1 MYISQKSK
9 GMSLMLLYLL
19 LAFQLYWSCVDLN
32 NRFNKLEAD
41 IIAQEQELKEIEEEL
56 RELEEELDSL
66 NNRLDNLSNTVDTYS
81 LEVYLNE
88 DSSNYIIEDSEEQIE
103 EEIKEGE
110 MELLA
115 QLIEAE
121 AGNQDLIGKILVG
134 DVVMNRCREY
144 DKSLEEVV
152 FAKNQFACI
161 DDGGFDRAGYCISEE
176 SFEAAKRAYSGD
188 GLDDEILFFTAG
200 EYNPYCS
207 PAYKYGDHYFGY

>member
-1 MYISQKSK
+1 MYTSQKSK
-9 GMSLMLLYLL
+9 GMALIILYLL
-19 LAFQLYWSCVDLN
+19 LAFNLYWSYVDLN
-32 NRFNKLEAD
+32 NKFNELEAD
-41 IIAQEQELKEIEEEL
+41 IIAQEQELKEIENEL
-56 RELEEELDSL
+56 REIEEELDSL
-66 NNRLDNLSNTVDTYS
+66 NNRLENLSNTV
-81 LEVYLNE
+81 LND

-110 MELLA
+110 MEMLA

-134 DVVMNRCREY
+134 DVVMNRCEEY
-144 DKSLEEVV
+144 DMSVEEVI

-176 SFEAAKRAYSGD
+176 SFEAAKRAYTGD

>member
-9 GMSLMLLYLL
+9 GMALIILYLL
-19 LAFQLYWSCVDLN
+19 LAFYLYWNYVDLN
-32 NRFNKLEAD
+32 NRLNKLEAD
-41 IIAQEQELKEIEEEL
+41 IIAQEQELKEIENEL
-56 RELEEELDSL
+56 REIEEELDSL
-66 NNRLDNLSNTVDTYS
+66 NNRLDNL
-81 LEVYLNE
+81 NE
-88 DSSNYIIEDSEEQIE
+88 DSSYYIIEDSEEQIE

-110 MELLA
+110 MEMLA

-134 DVVMNRCREY
+134 DVVMNRCKEY
-144 DKSLEEVV
+144 KMSVEEVI

-176 SFEAAKRAYSGD
+176 SFEAAKRAYTGD